1 MAKSSKN
8 KPAALT
14 SPKSP
19 EENTK
24 AATNPAQ
31 ETKPV
36 LLKATERV
44 VTSDLPNNSKSARAA
59 EIASLTAQLSKK
71 ISEYNQLRSEKIT
84 EVDRL
89 THKLNTEI
97 SVHNR
102 TEQKLKER
110 ISALSKADNLN
121 KDMQD
126 VNKRMK
132 ARTEKAVIRQQ
143 EELKRAQKELKR
155 AQKMVWN
162 FVTALDRGWDQ
173 KLRAE
178 RAERELEVE
187 RSISVVLAFVGFV
200 CLLLGLWSCSMYH
213 D

>member
-19 EENTK
+19 EGNTK

-36 LLKATERV
+36 LLEATERV

-71 ISEYNQLRSEKIT
+71 ISEYNQLRGEKIT

-89 THKLNTEI
+89 TRKLNTEI
-97 SVHNR
+97 SAHNR

-110 ISALSKADNLN
+110 TSALSKVDNLN
-121 KDMQD
+121 KDMQA

-132 ARTEKAVIRQQ
+132 AKTEKAVIRQQ
-143 EELKRAQKELKR
+143 EELKR

-200 CLLLGLWSCSMYH
+200 CLLLGLWSYSMYH